1 MLTNF
6 TRKVASATLILSM
19 LAMTAAAQNSI
30 RSYTQIYSE
39 NLKGGSALFGNTSMH
54 IIDNNAVN
62 LVKMNQISDPN
73 NGQGGVGFTQYGND
87 NQNMQFAR
95 IDNSTP
101 GIYNATSA
109 DLILPAGSNTIK
121 FARLY
126 WGGRILASAI
136 TTTSDTLRKVKI
148 RKGNS
153 GNYFDITAPATNVDL
168 FNVTTTERIYQAYVD
183 VTAFINNNGAGTY
196 TIANVPATPGSVGG
210 GGRYAGWSLV
220 VAYENPTLN
229 FNSIRIYDGYSQ
241 IFNSGA
247 GPVTQSVTLTGLNVP
262 NNPLAADEAIMQ
274 MMAWEGDGNLG
285 ATGTNPAGDYIKV
298 NNVAV
303 SNAANPVTNFWNG
316 TISKNGAFVTTKN
329 PNYSNQMGIDI
340 DEINVGTGYNI
351 QPNATSVQIQFG
363 TEADQYFPS
372 VFTFNIRMKEPLVS
386 LDKTVVDASGNGY
399 VEANE
404 ELTYTLS
411 GENQGP
417 GAAYNAVIV
426 DSLPLNVTYV
436 PNSLEVIQAP
446 GITTGPKTDAN
457 DTDEAFVGVAP
468 NGRVYVKFF
477 IGEGAT
483 NAAGGTLPAGSA
495 GAFILK
501 LKVKAGAIPGSV
513 INTARIT
520 ASSQAGDNFTDDG
533 TAIIGAAGGPV
544 PVKLYSFTANKVNN
558 NAIVK
563 WATEIEINSDFFEI
577 QRSEDGLKFSA
588 RGSVNAQGNSTNRNA
603 YSFTDVLN
611 TNSPIVYYR
620 LKMVDKD
627 GQYAYSKIVA
637 IKMNGTLNADEF
649 SVFPNPF
656 ITDIKAIITSSSD
669 AIATIRILSTD
680 GKEMLN
686 RKVNVQKGDNVI
698 VLNDFGSM
706 SRGMYVMEVITGT
719 EKFVKKIVKK

>member
-706 SRGMYVMEVITGT
+706 SRGMYVMEVTTGT